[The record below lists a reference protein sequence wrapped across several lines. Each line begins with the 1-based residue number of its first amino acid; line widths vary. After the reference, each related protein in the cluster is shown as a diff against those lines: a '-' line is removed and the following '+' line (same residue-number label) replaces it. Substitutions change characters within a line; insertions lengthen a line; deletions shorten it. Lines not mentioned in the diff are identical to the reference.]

1 MQKEEVKLIS
11 IPVKSVNEPFWKNT
25 QQLVFNWLNKAGNIK
40 FIVLLLAILAVV
52 VAIFTL
58 IPESGF
64 KVEIWVGKHGA
75 EITPEAQ
82 TAVPVAQVSE
92 EKEDWEKPL
101 QVTYIPP
108 AKSSVAPSVKV
119 AHKTY
124 ESAVDSSWAYCLWYL
139 KAREGFMKEMY
150 SCPAGKKT
158 IGYGHNV
165 SAHRDVDENAI
176 ISYNQASR
184 ILKDDFIAQYN
195 VIKAEF
201 PDMAPYKVRAVTCLA
216 MNTGLAKIKYVKG
229 KPKKGLS
236 NFWKKLKNGETP
248 NFDTYCKYRTPQGEV
263 KRSEH
268 LVRAR
273 RFEKLMFEQGPK
285 AVQKLANQYRQ
296 VVVTIDM
303 KK

>member
-1 MQKEEVKLIS
+1 MQEETKLIT
-11 IPVKSVNEPFWKNT
+11 IPVKAANEPFWKNT
-25 QQLVFNWLNKAGNIK
+25 QDLVFNWLNKAGNIK
-40 FIVLLLAILAVV
+40 FIILLLAIFAVV
-52 VAIFTL
+52 VAIVTL

-108 AKSSVAPSVKV
+108 AKSGVAPSVKV
-119 AHKTY
+119 SHKTY
-124 ESAVDSSWAYCLWYL
+124 ETAIDSSWAYCLWYL

-165 SAHRDVDENAI
+165 SAHRDVDEDAI
-176 ISYNQASR
+176 ISYSQASS

-201 PDMAPYKVRAVTCLA
+201 PDMAPYKLRAVTCLA
-216 MNTGLAKIKYVKG
+216 MNTGLTKIKYVRG
-229 KPKKGLS
+229 KSKKGLS
-236 NFWKKLKNGETP
+236 DFWKKLKSGQVP
-248 NFDTYCKYRTPQGEV
+248 NFETYCKYRTPEGKV
-263 KRSEH
+263 MKSKH
-268 LVRAR
+268 LINAR
-273 RFEKLMFEQGPK
+273 RFERIMFEQGPD
-285 AVQKLANQYRQ
+285 AVKSIAHQYRQ
-296 VVVTIDM
+296 VVVNIHM